1 MQSIGK
7 KAKDSAFKLKNISTT
22 LKNGVIIQMANNIEN
37 EMKSIIE
44 ANKIDLENAVKN
56 NVEKVKINR
65 LALNE
70 AKIKAIIKGL
80 KDIALLPDTINEVIS
95 TQRRPNGMDGREENS
110 AKDWLSDEG
119 MRRTVP
125 KVLWIKKNKP
135 KIFKKVSKIAFT
147 DTYIYNRLCNITAC
161 DPTDGVMGILNYNTL
176 KWDDKKSLSKMKCR
190 V

>member
-22 LKNGVIIQMANNIEN
+22 IKNNAIIQMANNLES
-37 EMKSIIE
+37 EMKSILE
-44 ANKIDLENAVKN
+44 ANKIDLENATKN

-95 TQRRPNGMDGREENS
+95 THRRPTGMEIGLLR
-110 AKDWLSDEG
+110 
-119 MRRTVP
+119 VP
-125 KVLWIKKNKP
+125 WGVIGL
-135 KIFKKVSKIAFT
+135 
-147 DTYIYNRLCNITAC
+147 IYESRPNVTA
-161 DPTDGVMGILNYNTL
+161 DAIGL
-176 KWDDKKSLSKMKCR
+176 
-190 V
+190 